1 MRKDYYQILG
11 VAPNAEAVVIRAAYR
26 ALAQRYH
33 PDKMLGDVAKASL
46 RMRAIQ
52 EAYEVLGDEMRR
64 AQYDQG
70 RDNSIFATTFSSP
83 FPSPFT
89 SPFSAE
95 LDLGQLPSGTMES
108 QAWSALLRLYP
119 HLGLN
124 LAQLE
129 KTNSHLAQT
138 YRTLLL
144 EFISE
149 KLVARMVNQVCQEME
164 SINTIDTPLSSTQ
177 THLDSQPNR
186 M

>member
-33 PDKMLGDVAKASL
+33 PDKMLGDMATASL

-52 EAYEVLGDEMRR
+52 EAYEVLGDVARR

-70 RDNSIFATTFSSP
+70 RDNGIFATP
-83 FPSPFT
+83 FNT
-89 SPFSAE
+89 PFSTE
-95 LDLGQLPSGTMES
+95 LDLGQLPNGTMES

-119 HLGLN
+119 HLGHH

-129 KTNSHLAQT
+129 KTHAHLAQT

-164 SINTIDTPLSSTQ
+164 SINTVDAPHSSEPEFSKPVT
-177 THLDSQPNR
+177 R